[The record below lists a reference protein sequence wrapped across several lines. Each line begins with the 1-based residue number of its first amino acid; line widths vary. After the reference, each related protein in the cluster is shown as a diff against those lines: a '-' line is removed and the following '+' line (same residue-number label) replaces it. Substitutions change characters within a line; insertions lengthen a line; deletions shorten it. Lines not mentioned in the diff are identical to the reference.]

1 MTLNNPAFDTVFK
14 STTLF
19 KNIIIYITPIL
30 YSILVFAAYKIGRM
44 NFNLLYSF
52 LGIAFFIILI
62 FTPAEIGWYLWVVP
76 FLVAFQINTNS
87 TFFKYGVLIFSIIF
101 VFNKLIIDDGSIIH
115 FFKMDY

>member
-1 MTLNNPAFDTVFK
+1 MTLNNPAFNTVFK

-19 KNIIIYITPIL
+19 KNIILYIAPIL

-44 NFNLLYSF
+44 NFNLLFSF

-87 TFFKYGVLIFSIIF
+87 IFFKYGVFNIFNNF
-101 VFNKLIIDDGSIIH
+101 LFLTKLL
-115 FFKMDY
+115 